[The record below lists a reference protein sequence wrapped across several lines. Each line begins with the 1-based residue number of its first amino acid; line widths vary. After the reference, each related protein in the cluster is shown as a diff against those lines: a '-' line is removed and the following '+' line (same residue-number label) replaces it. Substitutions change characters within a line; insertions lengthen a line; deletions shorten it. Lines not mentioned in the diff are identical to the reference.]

1 MSRDVTVLS
10 SRDEFVATVAVA
22 AENVIA
28 QAIAGLG
35 VAHVALTGGTIG
47 VAVLTALGHN
57 SDVDWRKVHFWWGDE
72 RFVEAS
78 SLERNAVQARDALLS
93 RLNLDESQ
101 IHEIPA
107 SDSGLSLDNAA
118 RAYAETLAH
127 YAVPGQ
133 ALPDFDLTFLGI
145 GPDSHVASLFPDH
158 VDALK
163 PGIVVPVRNSPKPPS
178 ERVSLT
184 FNAINSSKRVWVVA
198 FGADKAEA
206 VAQMFAGEGNLSA
219 PSSCVH
225 GTHETR
231 LWADMAAASALSA

>member
-101 IHEIPA
+101 IHEMP
-107 SDSGLSLDNAA
+107 
-118 RAYAETLAH
+118 
-127 YAVPGQ
+127 
-133 ALPDFDLTFLGI
+133 LPDFDLTFLGI

-231 LWADMAAASALSA
+231 LWADMAAVSALSA